1 MLGKLEG
8 LNHEGEQLA
17 TALGGE
23 EIHYG
28 IARGGKLTN
37 TLGDRTRSPIRRW
50 GDQLQV
56 TLGEG

>member
-28 IARGGKLTN
+28 IARGGK
-37 TLGDRTRSPIRRW
+37 RSPIRRW
-50 GDQLQV
+50 GNQLQV